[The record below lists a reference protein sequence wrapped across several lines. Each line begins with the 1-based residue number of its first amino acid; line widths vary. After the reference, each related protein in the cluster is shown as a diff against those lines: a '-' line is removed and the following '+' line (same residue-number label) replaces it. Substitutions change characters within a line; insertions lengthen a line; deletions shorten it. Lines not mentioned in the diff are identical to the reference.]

1 MSNYWFYWDTTFL
14 NTNVKEKVSISSN
27 TILNILS
34 NFIPHKT
41 VVSDDNGFKYLIKKK
56 EDIFK
61 KYRKNNYNIHLLQ
74 CLRFF
79 QEDLNSFIN
88 VTKQNY
94 TWECQLNLL
103 NFIKARK
110 HTGVESN
117 TENIIGNLNQY
128 CTPTSINNNAIKAT
142 SQKHLRAI
150 LVTLKLLLFRPHH
163 DYGDIL
169 YGRVHNAWFH
179 QQLESF
185 QYNAYL
191 ANTGAI
197 CASSSEKLY

>member
-79 QEDLNSFIN
+79 QEDLNSFVN

-150 LVTLKLLLFRPHH
+150 LVTL
-163 DYGDIL
+163 I
-169 YGRVHNAWFH
+169 
-179 QQLESF
+179 SF
-185 QYNAYL
+185 QNHL
-191 ANTGAI
+191 
-197 CASSSEKLY
+197 